1 MGFSQLFGCHSN
13 PVCTSGGNMWFTALA
28 SDYDGTLA
36 AQGKVSPSTVASLEK
51 FRQSG
56 RKLILVTGRCLKDLK
71 EVFPELPLFDLVVV
85 ENGAVLYDPATKEE
99 TAIAPEPPDSFIN
112 ALQLAKVTPL
122 EIGKVIVA
130 TWEPNEQIIL
140 DIIRKLGLEH
150 QVIFN
155 KGAVMVLPPGIN
167 KATGLDAALLKL
179 GISRHNVVGVGDA
192 QNDLAFLTSCEC
204 GVAVANSLPSVIEAA
219 DIITEG
225 ARGEGVAQ
233 LVEKVLGNDLTDIHI
248 ARHNILIGTALG
260 ADGQEGEAV
269 YLDPRGSGLLIA
281 GTSGCGKSTAV
292 TAIVENLSEQEY
304 QFALIDP
311 EGDFESLGGAAPIG
325 NTQHAP
331 TVDEVVTQLSEP
343 KSSVIVNLLGVPL
356 ADRPTFLGS
365 FMPRISAM
373 RAGFGRPHWIVVD
386 EAHHMLPK
394 SDNHIM
400 RAAGMEMTGVILI
413 TVHPEE
419 LAPESLQSIDQCLIL
434 GKTPK
439 DMLEKFATAIGS
451 PTTFELGAPLESGEA
466 FYWRKGGHL
475 VRIKT
480 ATPHTERLR
489 HLKKYAEG
497 DVGLEKSFYFKGPNG
512 KLNLRAQNLILFVQ
526 IAEGVDDETWLYH
539 LRKAEY
545 SRWFGEAIK
554 DDELSK
560 ETAAVEEDQ
569 ALGAAES
576 KEKIFELVRQ
586 KYTASATGPQLNSEN
601 ALPKG

>member
-1 MGFSQLFGCHSN
+1 
-13 PVCTSGGNMWFTALA
+13 MWFTALA

-36 AQGKVSPSTVASLEK
+36 AQGKVSPSTITALEK

-85 ENGAVLYDPATKEE
+85 ENGAVIYDPATKEE
-99 TAIAPEPPDSFIN
+99 TAIAPEPPESFIN
-112 ALQLAKVTPL
+112 ALKLSKINPL
-122 EIGKVIVA
+122 ELGKVIVA
-130 TWEPNEQIIL
+130 TWEPNEKIIL
-140 DIIRKLGLEH
+140 DVIRKLGLEH

-155 KGAVMVLPPGIN
+155 KGAVMVLPPGVN
-167 KATGLDAALLKL
+167 KATGLDVALAKL
-179 GISRHNVVGVGDA
+179 GFSRHNVVGVGDA

-204 GVAVANSLPSVIEAA
+204 GVAVANSLPSVVEAA

-225 ARGEGVAQ
+225 ARGEGVSQ
-233 LVEKVLGNDLTDIHI
+233 LISRVLDNDLSDIHI
-248 ARHNILIGTALG
+248 ARHNVIIGTTIGG
-260 ADGQEGEAV
+260 AADDCKEIH
-269 YLDPRGSGLLIA
+269 LDPRGSGLLIA

-356 ADRPTFLGS
+356 ADRPTFLGT
-365 FMPRISAM
+365 FMPRIAAM
-373 RAGFGRPHWIVVD
+373 RAELGRPHWVVID

-394 SDNHIM
+394 TDNHIM
-400 RAAGMEMTGVILI
+400 RTAGMEMHGVILI

-419 LAPESLQSIDQCLIL
+419 LSPESLQSIDQCLIL

-451 PTTFELGAPLESGEA
+451 PTTFDVGEPLESGEA
-466 FYWRKGGHL
+466 FYWRKGGEL
-475 VRIKT
+475 LRIKT

-497 DVGLEKSFYFKGPNG
+497 DVGPEKSFYFKGPNG

-554 DDELSK
+554 DDDLAQA
-560 ETAAVEEDQ
+560 TAAVEEDQ
-569 ALGAAES
+569 ALSATES

>member
-1 MGFSQLFGCHSN
+1 
-13 PVCTSGGNMWFTALA
+13 MWFTALA

-36 AQGKVSPSTVASLEK
+36 SQGLVNEATIDSLENFK
-51 FRQSG
+51 KSG

-71 EVFPELPLFDLVVV
+71 EVFPQLPMFDLVVV
-85 ENGAVLYDPATKEE
+85 ENGAVLYDPSTKEE
-99 TAIAPEPPDSFIN
+99 TPIAAVPPDSFIN

-130 TWEPNEQIIL
+130 TWEPNEAVIL

-155 KGAVMVLPPGIN
+155 KGAVMVLPPGVN
-167 KATGLDAALLKL
+167 KATGLDAALHKL
-179 GISRHNVVGVGDA
+179 GLSRHNVVGVGDA

-204 GVAVANSLPSVIEAA
+204 GVAVSNALPSVVEAA

-225 ARGEGVAQ
+225 ARGEGVSQ
-233 LVEKVLGNDLTDIHI
+233 LIAKVLDKDLVDFKI
-248 ARHNILIGTALG
+248 ARHGILIGTTSS
-260 ADGQEGEAV
+260 DTEENV
-269 YLDPRGSGLLIA
+269 FLDPRGSGLLIA

-292 TAIVENLSEQEY
+292 TAIIENLAEQEY
-304 QFALIDP
+304 QFVLIDP

-331 TVDEVVTQLSEP
+331 TVDEAVTQLTEP

-356 ADRPTFLGS
+356 ADRPSFLGS
-365 FMPRISAM
+365 FMPRVTAM
-373 RAGFGRPHWIVVD
+373 RGGLGRPHWIIVD

-400 RAAGMEMTGVILI
+400 RTAGMEMTGVILI
-413 TVHPEE
+413 TVHPKE
-419 LAPESLQSIDQCLIL
+419 LAAESLQSIDQCLIL
-434 GKTPK
+434 GQQPK
-439 DMLEKFATAIGS
+439 EMLEKFADSIGA
-451 PTTFELGAPLESGEA
+451 PTTFEISAPLQPGEA
-466 FYWRKGGHL
+466 FYWKKGGRL
-475 VRIKT
+475 LRIKT

-497 DVGLEKSFYFKGPNG
+497 DVGPEKSFYFKGPDN

-545 SRWFGEAIK
+545 SRWFGESIK
-554 DDELSK
+554 DDDLAQR
-560 ETAAVEEDQ
+560 TAAVEEDQ
-569 ALGAAES
+569 TLSAKES
-576 KEKIFELVRQ
+576 KEKIFRLVRQ

-601 ALPKG
+601 ALP

>member
-1 MGFSQLFGCHSN
+1 
-13 PVCTSGGNMWFTALA
+13 MWFTALA

-36 AQGKVSPSTVASLEK
+36 AQGKVSASTIAALEK

-71 EVFPELPLFDLVVV
+71 EVFAELPLFDLVVV
-85 ENGAVLYDPATKEE
+85 ENGAVIYDPSTKEE
-99 TAIAPEPPDSFIN
+99 TAIAPEPPESFIN
-112 ALQLAKVTPL
+112 ALQLSKITPL

-130 TWEPNEQIIL
+130 TWEPNEQVIL
-140 DIIRKLGLEH
+140 DVIRKLGLEH

-155 KGAVMVLPPGIN
+155 KGAVMVLPPGVN
-167 KATGLDAALLKL
+167 KATGLDVALAKL
-179 GISRHNVVGVGDA
+179 GFSRHNVVGVGDA

-204 GVAVANSLPSVIEAA
+204 GVAVSNSLPSVIEAA

-225 ARGEGVAQ
+225 ARGDGVAQ
-233 LVEKVLGNDLTDIHI
+233 LIDKVLDNDLGDIHI
-248 ARHNILIGTALG
+248 ARHNVLIGTTNSAPQSKA
-260 ADGQEGEAV
+260 ADSKEENQEIF
-269 YLDPRGSGLLIA
+269 LDPRGSGLLIA

-304 QFALIDP
+304 QFVLIDP

-356 ADRPTFLGS
+356 ADRPSFLGS
-365 FMPRISAM
+365 FMPRIAAM
-373 RAGFGRPHWIVVD
+373 RAGFGRPHWIVID

-394 SDNHIM
+394 TDNHIM
-400 RAAGMEMTGVILI
+400 RAAGMEMTGVIMI

-419 LAPESLQSIDQCLIL
+419 LAPEALQSIDQCLIL

-439 DMLEKFATAIGS
+439 DMLEKFASAIGS

-466 FYWRKGGHL
+466 YYWKKGGKL
-475 VRIKT
+475 LRIKT

-497 DVGLEKSFYFKGPNG
+497 DVGAEKSFYFKGPEG

-526 IAEGVDDETWLYH
+526 IAEGIDDETWLYH

-545 SRWFGEAIK
+545 SSWFGEAIK
-554 DDELSK
+554 DDDLAK

-569 ALGAAES
+569 ALSAAES
-576 KEKIFELVRQ
+576 KKKIFELVRQ
-586 KYTASATGPQLNSEN
+586 KYTASAVGPQLNSEN